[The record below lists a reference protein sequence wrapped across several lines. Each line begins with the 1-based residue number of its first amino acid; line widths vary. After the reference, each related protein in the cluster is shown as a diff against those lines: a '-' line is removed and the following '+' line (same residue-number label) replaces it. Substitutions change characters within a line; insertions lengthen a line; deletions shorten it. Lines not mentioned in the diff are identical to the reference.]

1 MNSITFPQLI
11 KKNFNNY
18 EIQLSFQQDLIIISI
33 HEINSFILYK
43 SDFKMEFLISFKL
56 FSSYLTL
63 KQIFE
68 SICLLIEQNNIKIEK
83 NESNLKFILIDENN
97 SKVELILN
105 KKTLIT
111 FENAKIKKNHPD
123 ITVIDKENQQII
135 TIDVSIVKM

>member
-1 MNSITFPQLI
+1 MNAITFPQLI

-83 NESNLKFILIDENN
+83 NESDLKFILIDENN
-97 SKVELILN
+97 SNIELILN
-105 KKTLIT
+105 KKNIL
-111 FENAKIKKNHPD
+111 
-123 ITVIDKENQQII
+123 
-135 TIDVSIVKM
+135 SIEILKTYLMK